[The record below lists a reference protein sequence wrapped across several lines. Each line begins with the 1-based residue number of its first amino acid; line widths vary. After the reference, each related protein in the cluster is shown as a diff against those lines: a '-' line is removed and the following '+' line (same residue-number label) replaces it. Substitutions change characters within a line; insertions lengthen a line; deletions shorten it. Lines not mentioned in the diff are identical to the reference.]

1 MGDVLAQRPRRRPRR
16 CCAST
21 ASGSRYENHPEQ
33 SPQEVLALI
42 GDADDVLGAAVD
54 TGWWATQGYDP
65 VQAIRD
71 LRERL
76 FHVHLKD
83 VEAPGTHITCM
94 HGEGVRPGS
103 PTASTSCSTL
113 GYLGAADASSTSR
126 TTAIRRDECIRMRE
140 PDRGAARGDG
150 RR

>member
-1 MGDVLAQRPRRRPRR
+1 MSA
-16 CCAST
+16 
-21 ASGSRYENHPEQ
+21 SRYENHPEK

-42 GDADDVLGAAVD
+42 GDADDVLGAAID

-83 VEAPGTHITCM
+83 VEAAGHPHLLHARRGR
-94 HGEGVRPGS
+94 GARS
-103 PTASTSCSTL
+103 RRASTSCSTP
-113 GYLGAADASSTSR
+113 ATS
-126 TTAIRRDECIRMRE
+126 
-140 PDRGAARGDG
+140 AR
-150 RR
+150 